1 MNINSKFGLTI
12 LLAGVLAL
20 GQGSLFAKS
29 NEKRGKEAGKKVDQA
44 EDAVKA
50 KAKEA
55 QKKAEELAEKSKE
68 KAKELHDKAK
78 EKAHEAVEKA

>member
-1 MNINSKFGLTI
+1 MKINSKIALSF
-12 LLAGVLAL
+12 LLAGVFVL

-55 QKKAEELAEKSKE
+55 QKKAEELAEKTKE
-68 KAKELHDKAK
+68 KAKELHSDAK
-78 EKAHEAVEKA
+78 EAAHKAVEKA